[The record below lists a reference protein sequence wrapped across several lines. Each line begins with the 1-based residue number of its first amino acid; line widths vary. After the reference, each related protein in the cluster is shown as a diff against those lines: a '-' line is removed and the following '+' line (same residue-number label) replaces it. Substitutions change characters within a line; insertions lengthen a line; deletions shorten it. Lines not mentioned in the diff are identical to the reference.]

1 MSTMVGG
8 HQMKRHQMLGIIKV
22 FIDQGHMHTKYY
34 LDLLGRQNFP
44 ALARY
49 IYRLLFQGAM
59 ATSTTRHVF
68 VRERGRY

>member
-49 IYRLLFQGAM
+49 NI
-59 ATSTTRHVF
+59 SPV
-68 VRERGRY
+68 VSGRDGDQYYDMLCFC